1 MRNVQPPTGCHAMPC
16 PTSNDKLKRQATAQP
31 TALQEADREGQPVA
45 AQQPV
50 GRLTILTVTC
60 GKKYIEL

>member
-1 MRNVQPPTGCHAMPC
+1 MPC

-50 GRLTILTVTC
+50 GAFDDFDGDVR
-60 GKKYIEL
+60 